1 MSAWTYIIQQPIN
14 SFNLW
19 PLETW
24 WFIYLLHRKE
34 QQSWCQRVNYAH
46 NHELKF
52 ENNYHVFV
60 SFGYSLIICFLVD
73 KSFNVL
79 MSNVSDWRTDIRHF
93 NRRNIIIAASFW
105 CMNCQLSIKWIKNKF
120 DYCFHSSVV
129 NQSLL
134 SNYLV
139 IRYTRKLQDIVLKI
153 TFISIFQL
161 EKKGNMVLNYWMLKQ
176 TSVITQIL

>member
-1 MSAWTYIIQQPIN
+1 MTTR
-14 SFNLW
+14 NLM
-19 PLETW
+19 
-24 WFIYLLHRKE
+24 IHLLHRKE
-34 QQSWCQRVNYAH
+34 QKSVCQMVNDAH
-46 NHELKF
+46 NHKLKR
-52 ENNYHVFV
+52 NLRTIITSSCLLVIAW
-60 SFGYSLIICFLVD
+60 SFFFLVD

-161 EKKGNMVLNYWMLKQ
+161 EKKGSMVLNCWMLKQ